1 MGALLLN
8 NYFSE
13 GSPESSSGFGAGAQ
27 TPLPAVLVP
36 STLIEAI
43 ARVLLSSGKRQA
55 AATLPPSDP
64 EYNTPLWWE
73 WHGCPYLG
81 AAHGSMG
88 ILYVLLQVPEPL
100 LDAIPHSREL
110 IRGSVEYIMTLE
122 CDETGTR
129 GVHHRKGHF
138 PSRMGAA
145 RDKEPLVQWCHGAPG
160 AVFLF
165 TQAEN
170 VLLNSRYKQEDQKA
184 EGRKITGRYLAV
196 AERAGEAIW
205 QQGLLKK
212 GPGVCHGVSGNS
224 FALLKLYK
232 ETKNE
237 KWLYRAVKFA
247 EFMGTKEFLKG
258 ASQPDHPNSLFEGAA
273 AAACLYAD
281 LIEPEKAC
289 FPLFDLPRERG
300 IEE

>member
-8 NYFSE
+8 NYFLE
-13 GSPESSSGFGAGAQ
+13 GSSERSSGFGAGAQ

-36 STLIEAI
+36 STLIEAV
-43 ARVLLSSGKRQA
+43 ARALLSSGKRQA

-73 WHGCPYLG
+73 WHGSPYLG

-88 ILYVLLQVPEPL
+88 ILYILLRIPEPL

-110 IRGSVEYIMTLE
+110 IRGSIEYIMTLE
-122 CDETGTR
+122 CDEMGTR
-129 GVHHRKGHF
+129 GMHHRRGHF

-145 RDKEPLVQWCHGAPG
+145 RDKEPLVHWCHGATG

-170 VLLNSRYKQEDQKA
+170 VLIDNKQ
-184 EGRKITGRYLAV
+184 TGRYLAV

-212 GPGVCHGVSGNS
+212 GPGACHGVSGNS

-232 ETKNE
+232 ETKDE

-247 EFMGTKEFLKG
+247 EFMNTKEFLKG

-273 AAACLYAD
+273 AACCLYAD

-289 FPLFDLPRERG
+289 FPLFDFSRERG
-300 IEE
+300 IE